1 MSVPFR
7 NVDVDE
13 SAPLGTWP
21 PEAIEILVDRGSLSD
36 WRRIV
41 AALTQDPWG
50 PLARTVEEIVGLDSH
65 YGVDRILEQVLHRE
79 RERQTLAGR
88 RRYADRLRSLRRSA
102 GLSMRELAAAAG
114 TSAARISD
122 YENAKVAPTTDVL
135 ARLEDVLERRRDRT
149 EELPPHQLR
158 GTMTDPST
166 RPTRK

>member
-1 MSVPFR
+1 MSVLFR

-13 SAPLGTWP
+13 DAPLGTWP
-21 PEAIEILVDRGSLSD
+21 PEAIEILIDRGSLSD
-36 WRRIV
+36 WRRIA
-41 AALTQDPWG
+41 AALAQDPWG
-50 PLARTVEEIVGLDSH
+50 RLARTVEEIVGLDSH
-65 YGVDRILEQVLHRE
+65 YGVDRILEQVLHYE

-135 ARLEDVLERRRDRT
+135 ARLEDVLERRRDAT
-149 EELPPHQLR
+149 EETPPHRLPGVVER
-158 GTMTDPST
+158 RAD
-166 RPTRK
+166 